1 MQTMI
6 LGSAQ
11 STSGQRGK
19 KTRKGKQPVQDDQP
33 RPESGFRLSFVRALP
48 ENCNR
53 VIRDL
58 FQLHF
63 VNNNVTYLF

>member
-1 MQTMI
+1 MQTTI

-19 KTRKGKQPVQDDQP
+19 RTRKGKQPVQDDQP
-33 RPESGFRLSFVRALP
+33 RPESGFRPSWVRALP

-63 VNNNVTYLF
+63 VKNNVTYLF

>member
-1 MQTMI
+1 MQTTI

-11 STSGQRGK
+11 STSRQRGK
-19 KTRKGKQPVQDDQP
+19 RTRKGKQLVQYDQP
-33 RPESGFRLSFVRALP
+33 RSESDFRPSWVRALP
-48 ENCNR
+48 ENCNQ

-63 VNNNVTYLF
+63 VKNNVTYLF

>member
-6 LGSAQ
+6 VGSTQ

-19 KTRKGKQPVQDDQP
+19 RTRKGKQPVQDDQH
-33 RPESGFRLSFVRALP
+33 RPESGFRPSLVRALP
-48 ENCNR
+48 ENYNR

-58 FQLHF
+58 FQLYF